1 MLYPPVFRNVI
12 RFRFVGLLALALSVS
27 MQAFAHCDTMD
38 GPVVADAQSAIAQK
52 NVDLV
57 LKWVRAQDEAE
68 IRDLFA
74 STLKVR
80 EGDPEVQELVDRHF
94 FETLVRVHR
103 SGEGAP
109 YTGLKPADTPTEPGI
124 EDAENALAAG
134 SDDTLVATLQAEL
147 AKALRER
154 YSRVLEAKKHAD
166 ENVEAGR
173 NYVAAYVEYIHY
185 VERLHEVI
193 ATASHGEDESGHNEQ
208 TASHEKH
215 NSDGA

>member
-1 MLYPPVFRNVI
+1 MLYPPVFRSVI
-12 RFRFVGLLALALSVS
+12 PFRFLGLLALALSVS

-57 LKWVRAQDEAE
+57 LKWVRPQDEDE
-68 IRDLFA
+68 IRALFA
-74 STLKVR
+74 KTLKVR

-134 SDDTLVATLQAEL
+134 SDDALIATLQAEL

-173 NYVAAYVEYIHY
+173 SYVAAYVEYIHY

-193 ATASHGEDESGHNEQ
+193 ATASHGEHESGHNEQ
-208 TASHEKH
+208 TMSHEEH
-215 NSDGA
+215 DSDGE